1 MESGDLASLRSGT
14 AVESDGRNIDY
25 IDVGE
30 GPPVLLIPPGGSSAS
45 VFRAVLEAL
54 AGRFHLAAVNP
65 AGYGATGRWHEARPK
80 SLGYEARAA
89 ARVIGLHGGPAHV
102 IGHSFGGAVALRM
115 AVESPALLRAL
126 VLIEPASY
134 QLLAAAGER
143 PLFEEV
149 ESINMR
155 FVERVEAGDLDAGF
169 RGYIDY
175 YGGGPG
181 TWAAMPERGRDRLL
195 ANAPALAAELHAVQY
210 DQVSPDDLAGIDLPT
225 LVIAG
230 GDTIPAHRRIAEL
243 AATLIP
249 GARMTEVTGAGHM
262 VAVTHPEETTTLV
275 EQFLANAG

>member
-1 MESGDLASLRSGT
+1 M
-14 AVESDGRNIDY
+14 
-25 IDVGE
+25 
-30 GPPVLLIPPGGSSAS
+30 
-45 VFRAVLEAL
+45 FRAMLEAL
-54 AGRFHLAAVNP
+54 AGRFHLGAVNP

-80 SLGYEARAA
+80 SLSYEVRAA
-89 ARVIGLHGGPAHV
+89 AEVIGVLGGSADV

-115 AVESPALLRAL
+115 AVESPELLRAL

-143 PLFEEV
+143 PLFDEV

-155 FVERVEAGDLDAGF
+155 FVETVEAGDLDAAF

-181 TWAAMPERGRDRLL
+181 TWAAMPERGKDRLL
-195 ANAPALAAELHAVQY
+195 ANAPALAAELHAVQH
-210 DQVSPDDLAGIDLPT
+210 DAISPDDLSGIDLPT

-249 GARMTEVTGAGHM
+249 GARIAEVPDAGHM
-262 VAVTHPEETTTLV
+262 VAVTHPEETTALL
-275 EQFLANAG
+275 EQFLALPRRQADRQGRHRGDGD

>member
-1 MESGDLASLRSGT
+1 
-14 AVESDGRNIDY
+14 
-25 IDVGE
+25 
-30 GPPVLLIPPGGSSAS
+30 
-45 VFRAVLEAL
+45 
-54 AGRFHLAAVNP
+54 
-65 AGYGATGRWHEARPK
+65 
-80 SLGYEARAA
+80 
-89 ARVIGLHGGPAHV
+89 
-102 IGHSFGGAVALRM
+102 M
-115 AVESPALLRAL
+115 AVESPELLRAL

-155 FVERVEAGDLDAGF
+155 FVETVEAGDLDAGF

-195 ANAPALAAELHAVQY
+195 ADAPALAVELHAVQH
-210 DQVSPDDLAGIDLPT
+210 DQVSPDDLSRINLPT

-230 GDTIPAHRRIAEL
+230 RDTIPVHRRIAEL
-243 AATLIP
+243 AAALIP
-249 GARMTEVTGAGHM
+249 GARIAEVAGAGHM
-262 VAVTHPEETTTLV
+262 VAVTHPEETTALV